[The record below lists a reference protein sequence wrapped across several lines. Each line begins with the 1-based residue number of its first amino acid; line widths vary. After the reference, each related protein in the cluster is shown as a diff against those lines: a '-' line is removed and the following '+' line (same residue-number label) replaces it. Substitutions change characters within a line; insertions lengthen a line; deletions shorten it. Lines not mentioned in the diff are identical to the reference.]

1 MSTIPPIE
9 SYRMP
14 IKVQLPINIPNWKI
28 DPKRAVLLIHDMQNF
43 FVRKIP
49 EENPRPALLEN
60 IKFLRERCKTYG
72 IPIAYTAQ
80 PGDMTEKERGLLKD
94 FWGSGMK
101 AEPAD
106 REVVKDLAPDPED
119 WIFTKWRYSAFFRSD
134 LLKKLRALGRDQ
146 LIICGV
152 YAHIGI
158 LTTALEAFSHDIQ
171 TFLIAD
177 ALADFSEKHHLKT
190 LNYAAKSC
198 AVIVLA
204 DEVFTCQ

>member
-1 MSTIPPIE
+1 MSAIPLIE

-14 IKVQLPINIPNWKI
+14 IRAQLPANIPNWKI

-49 EENPRPALLEN
+49 AENPRPSLLEN
-60 IKFLRERCKTYG
+60 IKFLREHCKTYG
-72 IPIAYTAQ
+72 IPVAYTAQ
-80 PGDMTEKERGLLKD
+80 PGDMTENERGLLKD

-101 AEPAD
+101 ADRHD
-106 REVVKDLAPDPED
+106 REVVNELSPDAED
-119 WIFTKWRYSAFFRSD
+119 WVLTKWRYSAFFKSD
-134 LLKKLRALGRDQ
+134 LLKKIRASGRDQ

-152 YAHIGI
+152 YGHIGI
-158 LTTALEAFSHDIQ
+158 LTTALEAFSNDIQ
-171 TFLIAD
+171 TFLIAN

-198 AVIVLA
+198 AVVLLT
-204 DEVFTCQ
+204 DEVFACQ